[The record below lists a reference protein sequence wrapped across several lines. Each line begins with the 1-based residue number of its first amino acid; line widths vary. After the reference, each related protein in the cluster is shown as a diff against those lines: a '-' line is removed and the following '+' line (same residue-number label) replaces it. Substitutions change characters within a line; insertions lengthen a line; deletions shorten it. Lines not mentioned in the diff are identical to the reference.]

1 MSPTP
6 ACDRDRGVLTIITL
20 LLVVVTLAGAGLVV
34 DGGRALTARRHAANT
49 AEGAARF
56 AVSSQSP
63 LTELDDAHA
72 VGDATS
78 FATRSGIE
86 PTDIA
91 VMVRHTADGTA
102 EVVVTIT
109 EHPTAVFLALG
120 GITTM
125 SVHATG
131 IARFLYSI

>member
-1 MSPTP
+1 MSPAP

-63 LTELDDAHA
+63 LTELDGAGA
-72 VGDATS
+72 VADATS
-78 FATRSGIE
+78 FAIRSGVE
-86 PTDIA
+86 PSDIA
-91 VMVRHTADGTA
+91 VTVRYTADGTA

-109 EHPTAVFLALG
+109 ERPSAVFLALG

-131 IARFLYSI
+131 IARFLYST

>member
-1 MSPTP
+1 MSSTT
-6 ACDRDRGVLTIITL
+6 AASRDRGVLTIITL

-63 LTELDDAHA
+63 LTQLDVADAVA
-72 VGDATS
+72 NATS
-78 FATRSGIE
+78 FAIRSGVG

-91 VMVRHTADGTA
+91 VTVRYSADGTA

-109 EHPTAVFLALG
+109 ERPTAVFLALG

-131 IARFLYSI
+131 IARFVYSI